1 MRQKFFLFLVSILI
15 IFTYT
20 GSVLAETIIETNNFQ
35 PSKLSERKSNWPDW
49 RLPFS
54 IKRPGLKD
62 DLIYPDW
69 FEGVWDVTSVIEG
82 GKNNNKNQEPII
94 HSAKFIHNTSGNLI
108 ADREY
113 NTNSYALSSKTGGF
127 LSVKNDPKSPNR
139 QVAKLTEDRYLETKI
154 IGRLQEKINNNIF
167 ITDELILQILHTP
180 EFSRVSQVETLTE
193 FKKCR
198 SNQNNEIN
206 LSDFNICGEQ
216 FQAIYNQPG
225 QNVISLPI
233 KTEKSKL
240 LLRKTNDG

>member
-1 MRQKFFLFLVSILI
+1 MRQKFFFSLISILI

-20 GSVLAETIIETNNFQ
+20 GPALAESSLEINNFQ
-35 PSKLSERKSNWPDW
+35 PSKLYERKSIWPDW
-49 RLPFS
+49 RLPSS

-69 FEGVWDVTSVIEG
+69 FEGVWDVTSEIESDQ
-82 GKNNNKNQEPII
+82 NQEPII
-94 HSAKFIHNTSGNLI
+94 HSAKFILNTSGDLI

-113 NTNSYALSSKTGGF
+113 NTKSYALSTKTGGF

-139 QVAKLTEDRYLETKI
+139 QFAKLTEDRYLETKI
-154 IGRLQEKINNNIF
+154 IGRLQEKIDNNIF

-193 FKKCR
+193 FKKCG
-198 SNQNNEIN
+198 SIQNNKIN
-206 LSDFNICGEQ
+206 MSDFNICGEQ

-225 QNVISLPI
+225 QNLISLPI

-240 LLRKTNDG
+240 ILRKTNDD

>member
-1 MRQKFFLFLVSILI
+1 MRQKFFFFLISILI
-15 IFTYT
+15 VFTYT
-20 GSVLAETIIETNNFQ
+20 VPALAESSLEINNFQ
-35 PSKLSERKSNWPDW
+35 PSKLYERKSIWPDW
-49 RLPFS
+49 RLPSS

-69 FEGVWDVTSVIEG
+69 FEGVWDVTSEIESDQ
-82 GKNNNKNQEPII
+82 NQEPII
-94 HSAKFIHNTSGNLI
+94 HSAKFIQNTSGDLI

-113 NTNSYALSSKTGGF
+113 NTKSYALSTKTGGF

-139 QVAKLTEDRYLETKI
+139 QFAKLTEDRYLETKI
-154 IGRLQEKINNNIF
+154 IGRLQEKIDNNIF

-193 FKKCR
+193 FKKCG
-198 SNQNNEIN
+198 SIQNNKIN
-206 LSDFNICGEQ
+206 MSDFNICGEQ

-225 QNVISLPI
+225 QNLISLPI

-240 LLRKTNDG
+240 ILRKTNDD

>member
-1 MRQKFFLFLVSILI
+1 MRQKFFFFLISILI

-20 GSVLAETIIETNNFQ
+20 GPSFAESSLEINNFQ
-35 PSKLSERKSNWPDW
+35 PSKLYERKSIWPDW
-49 RLPFS
+49 RLPSS

-69 FEGVWDVTSVIEG
+69 FEGVWDVTSEIESDQ
-82 GKNNNKNQEPII
+82 NQEPII
-94 HSAKFIHNTSGNLI
+94 HSAKFILNTSGDLI

-113 NTNSYALSSKTGGF
+113 NTKSYALSTKTGGF

-139 QVAKLTEDRYLETKI
+139 QFAKLTEDRYLETKI
-154 IGRLQEKINNNIF
+154 IGRLQEKIDNNIF

-193 FKKCR
+193 FKKCG
-198 SNQNNEIN
+198 SIQNNKIN
-206 LSDFNICGEQ
+206 MSDFNICGEQ

-225 QNVISLPI
+225 QNLISLPI

-240 LLRKTNDG
+240 ILRKTNDD

>member
-1 MRQKFFLFLVSILI
+1 M
-15 IFTYT
+15 
-20 GSVLAETIIETNNFQ
+20 GPALAENILEINNFQ
-35 PSKLSERKSNWPDW
+35 PSKLSERKLIWPDW
-49 RLPFS
+49 RFPSS

-69 FEGVWDVTSVIEG
+69 FEGVWDVNSEIEG
-82 GKNNNKNQEPII
+82 DKNKEPII
-94 HSAKFIHNTSGNLI
+94 HSAKFIYNNSGNLI

-113 NTNSYALSSKTGGF
+113 NTKSYALSSKSGGF

-139 QVAKLTEDRYLETKI
+139 QFAKLTEDRYLETKI
-154 IGRLQEKINNNIF
+154 IGRLQERIDNKIF

-225 QNVISLPI
+225 QNLISLPI
-233 KTEKSKL
+233 KTEKSRL
-240 LLRKTNDG
+240 ILRKTND

>member
-1 MRQKFFLFLVSILI
+1 MRQRIFFFLISILI

-20 GSVLAETIIETNNFQ
+20 GPAYAEIILEINHFQ
-35 PSKLSERKSNWPDW
+35 PSKLSERKLIWPDW
-49 RLPFS
+49 HFPSS

-69 FEGVWDVTSVIEG
+69 FEGVWDVTSEIESDQ
-82 GKNNNKNQEPII
+82 NQEPII
-94 HSAKFIHNTSGNLI
+94 HSAKFIQNTSGNVI
-108 ADREY
+108 AEREY
-113 NTNSYALSSKTGGF
+113 NTKSYALSSKTGAF

-139 QVAKLTEDRYLETKI
+139 QFAKLTEDRYLETKI
-154 IGRLQEKINNNIF
+154 IGRLQEKIDNNIF

-180 EFSRVSQVETLTE
+180 KLSRVSQVETLTE
-193 FKKCR
+193 FKKCG

-206 LSDFNICGEQ
+206 LGDFNICGEQ

-225 QNVISLPI
+225 QNLISLPI

-240 LLRKTNDG
+240 ILRKTSYD

>member
-1 MRQKFFLFLVSILI
+1 MRQKFFFFLISILI

-20 GSVLAETIIETNNFQ
+20 GCALAENILEINNFQ
-35 PSKLSERKSNWPDW
+35 PSKLSERKLIWPDW
-49 RLPFS
+49 RFPSS

-69 FEGVWDVTSVIEG
+69 FEGVWDVTSKIESDQ
-82 GKNNNKNQEPII
+82 NQEPII
-94 HSAKFIHNTSGNLI
+94 HSAKFIRNISGNLI

-113 NTNSYALSSKTGGF
+113 NTKSYALSTKTGGF

-139 QVAKLTEDRYLETKI
+139 QFAQLTEDRYLETKI
-154 IGRLQEKINNNIF
+154 IGRLQEKIDNNIF

-193 FKKCR
+193 FKKCG

-225 QNVISLPI
+225 QNLSSLPI

-240 LLRKTNDG
+240 ILRKTNDD

>member
-1 MRQKFFLFLVSILI
+1 MRQKLFFFLVSILI

-20 GSVLAETIIETNNFQ
+20 GPVLAETIFEINNFQ
-35 PSKLSERKSNWPDW
+35 SFKIAERKLSWPDW
-49 RLPFS
+49 SFPSS
-54 IKRPGLKD
+54 IKRPGFKD

-69 FEGVWDVTSVIEG
+69 FEGLWDVTSEIEG
-82 GKNNNKNQEPII
+82 DKNQEPII

-113 NTNSYALSSKTGGF
+113 NSNSYALSSKNGGF

-139 QVAKLTEDRYLETKI
+139 QIAKLTEDRYLETKI

-193 FKKCR
+193 FKKCV
-198 SNQNNEIN
+198 SKQNNKIN
-206 LSDFNICGEQ
+206 MSDFNICGEQ
-216 FQAIYNQPG
+216 FQAIYKQSG
-225 QNVISLPI
+225 QNLISLPI

-240 LLRKTNDG
+240 ILRKTNVD

>member
-1 MRQKFFLFLVSILI
+1 MRQKFLFSLISILI
-15 IFTYT
+15 IFTYN
-20 GSVLAETIIETNNFQ
+20 GPVLAETILEINNFQ
-35 PSKLSERKSNWPDW
+35 PSKLYERKLIWPDW
-49 RLPFS
+49 HLPSS

-69 FEGVWDVTSVIEG
+69 FEGVWDVTSKIESDQ
-82 GKNNNKNQEPII
+82 NNEPII

-113 NTNSYALSSKTGGF
+113 NTQSYALSTKTGGF

-139 QVAKLTEDRYLETKI
+139 QFAKLTKDRYLETKI
-154 IGRLQEKINNNIF
+154 IGRLQEKIDNNIF

-180 EFSRVSQVETLTE
+180 ELSRVSQVETLTE
-193 FKKCR
+193 FKKCG
-198 SNQNNEIN
+198 SNPNNEIN
-206 LSDFNICGEQ
+206 MSDFNICAEQ

-225 QNVISLPI
+225 QNLFSLPI

-240 LLRKTNDG
+240 ILRKANYD

>member
-1 MRQKFFLFLVSILI
+1 MRQKFFFFLISILI

-20 GSVLAETIIETNNFQ
+20 GPVLSEPVLEIKNFQ
-35 PSKLSERKSNWPDW
+35 PSELSERKLIWPDW
-49 RLPFS
+49 RLPSS
-54 IKRPGLKD
+54 IKRPRLQD

-69 FEGVWDVTSVIEG
+69 FEGVWDVISEIEG
-82 GKNNNKNQEPII
+82 DKNQEPII
-94 HSAKFIHNTSGNLI
+94 HSAKFNYNTSGNLI

-113 NTNSYALSSKTGGF
+113 NTKSYALSTRTGDF

-139 QVAKLTEDRYLETKI
+139 QFAKLTNDRYLETKI
-154 IGRLQEKINNNIF
+154 IGRLQEKIDNNIF

-225 QNVISLPI
+225 QNLISLPI
-233 KTEKSKL
+233 KTEKSRL
-240 LLRKTNDG
+240 ILRKTND

>member
-1 MRQKFFLFLVSILI
+1 MRQKFFFFLISILI

-20 GSVLAETIIETNNFQ
+20 RHALAESIFEINNFQ
-35 PSKLSERKSNWPDW
+35 SSKLSERKLIWPDW
-49 RLPFS
+49 RLPS
-54 IKRPGLKD
+54 SMRRPGLKD

-69 FEGVWDVTSVIEG
+69 FEGVWDVTSEVESDQ
-82 GKNNNKNQEPII
+82 NQESII
-94 HSAKFIHNTSGNLI
+94 HSAKFIHNTSGDLI

-113 NTNSYALSSKTGGF
+113 NTKSYALSTKTGGF
-127 LSVKNDPKSPNR
+127 LSVKNDPQSPNR

-154 IGRLQEKINNNIF
+154 IGRLQEKIDNNIF
-167 ITDELILQILHTP
+167 VTDELILQILHTP

-193 FKKCR
+193 FKKCG

-225 QNVISLPI
+225 QNLISLPI
-233 KTEKSKL
+233 KTEKSRL
-240 LLRKTNDG
+240 ILRKTND